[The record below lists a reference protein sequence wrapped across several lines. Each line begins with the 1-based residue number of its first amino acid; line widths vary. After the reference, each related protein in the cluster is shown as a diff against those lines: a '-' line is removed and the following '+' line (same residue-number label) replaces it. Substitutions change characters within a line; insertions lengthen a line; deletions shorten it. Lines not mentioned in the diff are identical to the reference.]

1 MHKILYY
8 LYDYVAF
15 NEGSGGGAEIQVC
28 LISKHEK
35 YVEITGVPRY
45 LMLLEDGI
53 STDPSCSTGYWHE
66 AKIKL

>member
-1 MHKILYY
+1 MCISMHKILYY

-35 YVEITGVPRY
+35 YVEITGVSVIFDAFGRRY
-45 LMLLEDGI
+45 I
-53 STDPSCSTGYWHE
+53 Y
-66 AKIKL
+66 